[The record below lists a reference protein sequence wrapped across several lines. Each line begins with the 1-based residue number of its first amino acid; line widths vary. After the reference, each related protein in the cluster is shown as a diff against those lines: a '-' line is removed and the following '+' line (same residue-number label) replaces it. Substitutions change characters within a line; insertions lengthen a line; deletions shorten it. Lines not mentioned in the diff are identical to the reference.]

1 MLKPWA
7 DGVRVPGCG
16 GRAGAPYGGAGRG
29 ACPWAAHRARRLS
42 AGQARAGAERWT
54 GPGCA
59 APPLGPGRACTAAGK
74 RVIGSAPAAVAGSL
88 TGARGARL
96 RRVHAINRAGL

>member
-42 AGQARAGAERWT
+42 A
-54 GPGCA
+54 
-59 APPLGPGRACTAAGK
+59 
-74 RVIGSAPAAVAGSL
+74 
-88 TGARGARL
+88 
-96 RRVHAINRAGL
+96 